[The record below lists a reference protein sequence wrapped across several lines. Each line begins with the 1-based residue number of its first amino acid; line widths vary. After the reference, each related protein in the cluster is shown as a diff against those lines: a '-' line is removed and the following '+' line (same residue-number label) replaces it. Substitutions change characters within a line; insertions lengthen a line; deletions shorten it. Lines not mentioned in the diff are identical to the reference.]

1 MKEKTIF
8 IVVRW
13 GETFFK
19 KGVPG
24 LEKAPENVGQGRTI
38 TGSTARNRNTS
49 AWSGGSTYDYG
60 FRLYNPEIGKFLIVD
75 SISAN
80 FQNLSPYQFVGL
92 DSIKFIDLDGL
103 ERAIHR
109 SGRGHVIPA
118 SDFHQHTPECQSNL
132 ACIGTFIT
140 QKHSGKQE
148 SACSGITTHEEYDTL
163 PAGRQEIEATTI

>member
-1 MKEKTIF
+1 MSVGAKHSLKKVCRDWKKLRKMLGR
-8 IVVRW
+8 VVPLLVQR
-13 GETFFK
+13 
-19 KGVPG
+19 
-24 LEKAPENVGQGRTI
+24 QGIGIPRH
-38 TGSTARNRNTS
+38 GR
-49 AWSGGSTYDYG
+49 GGSTYDYG